1 MVILLFNFI
10 DITYKIKLVDVLKE
24 YKDHSSLWTLVT
36 AHKNILNSDNLIN
49 IDLISIRK
57 KFQNE

>member
-1 MVILLFNFI
+1 MDILLFNFI
-10 DITYKIKLVDVLKE
+10 DITYKIKLVDVVKE
-24 YKDHSSLWTLVT
+24 YKDHSSQWTLVYT
-36 AHKNILNSDNLIN
+36 NILNSDNLIN

>member
-24 YKDHSSLWTLVT
+24 YKDHSSLLVT